1 MHGLA
6 VPHSKFEAARVG
18 YERGLEEA
26 RAAHA
31 HEEHPPI
38 EEFQEIDTS
47 SALSRY
53 SLYIVVG
60 YLAIGCAFFS
70 WSEDWSWDDALYFS
84 IVTMTTVGY
93 GDLVPTT
100 DASKIFAIFY
110 IIFGAPA
117 MGPRPPRGHCHIP
130 TKTTSDVSTKRRIER
145 MTCTRLTLRTTVR
158 ACAAGLSFA
167 ATCLGLVVAKLQGML
182 DSTLSRLPRS
192 HRHMWS
198 ILTSLGTIGSL
209 VAIGATFVSWSEG
222 WEPLDAMYWAVVT
235 SSSVG
240 YGDLTTENQATRW
253 FNSVYLLFAVG
264 GFAVSLSKFGTVV
277 IEIEAEK
284 AVNECALRCTPPL
297 HPSPHN

>member
-1 MHGLA
+1 
-6 VPHSKFEAARVG
+6 
-18 YERGLEEA
+18 
-26 RAAHA
+26 
-31 HEEHPPI
+31 
-38 EEFQEIDTS
+38 
-47 SALSRY
+47 
-53 SLYIVVG
+53 VG

-110 IIFGAPA
+110 IIF
-117 MGPRPPRGHCHIP
+117 
-130 TKTTSDVSTKRRIER
+130 
-145 MTCTRLTLRTTVR
+145 
-158 ACAAGLSFA
+158 GLSFA

-284 AVNECALRCTPPL
+284 AVNDFVKRGVSEAMIEEMDADKSGSVDKAEFLRYMLITMGKVEEEDLDKVLGMFDTLDIDGSGTIDRDDIVRELSRRSSLGSSPSKQATTPKRFKKKYVDVTSRGSDLRSLANPL
-297 HPSPHN
+297 LP